1 MTMGRL
7 GRKAHEAGLMRNKL
21 RKAVR
26 AVLDSPEPCDRDD
39 DCAKLGCMCACHFS
53 WANKCGWVVLEPE
66 AEALAP

>member
-1 MTMGRL
+1 
-7 GRKAHEAGLMRNKL
+7 MRNKL